1 MARSFNNSNQY
12 LSLASPPVTTTPIT
26 ISFWFYPAA
35 TNDTYDAIFLRED
48 VGTGPSYYGVY
59 LNSSGSSAKVGAVT
73 ANTGGTEFIAQTSTT
88 FSANTWSHGAAVFAS
103 ATSRSAYLN
112 GGGKIT
118 ETTSATPAPGLTTL
132 HVGGYFSGSTLFGPM
147 NGRLAEIGIW
157 DAALTDDEVIS
168 LSKGVSPLR
177 VRPQNL
183 VAYWPLYG
191 AASPEPNYVRNS
203 TSLALTLNN
212 APPQIDHAPVM
223 APWSGA
229 RILSFVPA
237 AAGPSGTLAVT
248 EAADVAAFPS
258 GTVAWNAALAATE
271 SADTA
276 SIAGLVGRSGT
287 LAVTEAADVANI
299 AGLVGRSGTLA
310 ASESADLSNT
320 VDPTLFEAWWN
331 FASGAVD
338 ATGHGNDGT
347 LHGTTL
353 TTDPY
358 GRAARSFNGSTDYID
373 GSASPLEP

>member
-12 LSLASPPVTTTPIT
+12 LFLGTTPVTAVPLT
-26 ISFWFYPAA
+26 ISCWFYPAA
-35 TNDTYDAIFLRED
+35 TNDTYDAMFIKNAGDDNYF
-48 VGTGPSYYGVY
+48 GIY
-59 LNSSGSSAKVGAVT
+59 LNPTGASAVVGAVG
-73 ANTGGTEFIAQTSTT
+73 AFGGAEAIATTSTT
-88 FSANTWSHGAAVFAS
+88 FSASTWNHAAAVFTSAS
-103 ATSRSAYLN
+103 SRAAFLN
-112 GGGKIT
+112 GGGKGT
-118 ETTSATPAPGLTTL
+118 DGTTGTPSGLL
-132 HVGGYFSGSTLFGPM
+132 EINIGGYEAGPLFGPM
-147 NGRLAEIGIW
+147 NGRLAEIAIW
-157 DAALTDDEVIS
+157 NAALTDDEVLS

-177 VRPQNL
+177 VHPQNL

-191 AASPEPNYVRNS
+191 NGSPEPNYVRNS
-203 TSLALTLNN
+203 TDLALTLIN

-229 RILSFVPA
+229 RILRYVPA
-237 AAGPSGTLAVT
+237 AAGAVTGTLATT
-248 EAADVAAFPS
+248 EASDVAAFPS

-287 LAVTEAADVANI
+287 LAVTEAADVANL

-310 ASESADLSNT
+310 ASESANLSNT

-331 FASGAVD
+331 FASGATD

-373 GSASPLEP
+373 GSSSPLEP